1 MTMGTPD
8 FNTALQML
16 ADWLVFLDEK
26 KAELRAKMAMTGAAD
41 FNAAFKEA
49 PADAV
54 SLDAPIELGD
64 EPTLDG
70 ALTGANV
77 SPTRLATPIV
87 AAGRGMDSGGA
98 SGRVLPFSPF
108 DEDAPADLPD
118 VPIAGPAWLP
128 PTGLKPEAAQMM
140 LVSDSHDPLEGDSP
154 ISSELD
160 TDGDEDEY
168 FRQAM
173 RPGPARPSVI
183 TPLKGVLGIDQA
195 PTRSSGKLPIPAA
208 DALQRAGRP
217 GDSSDL
223 PVLAVE
229 PATNPLD
236 ALETTWGTE
245 AAPELAKRRR
255 RALHDLPPL
264 TD

>member
-26 KAELRAKMAMTGAAD
+26 KAELGAKMAMTGVAD

-108 DEDAPADLPD
+108 DEDAPADLP
-118 VPIAGPAWLP
+118 VPNADPDWLP
-128 PTGLKPEAAQMM
+128 PAELKSEAAQMM
-140 LVSDSHDPLEGDSP
+140 DDPLEGDSP

-173 RPGPARPSVI
+173 RPGPARPPVV